1 MERNTM
7 SAIRRNETS
16 FPQRGRGPARD
27 GLARGGKALPE
38 PREPGLYP
46 LFVKLTGRRALVVGG
61 GPVAYQKTLDL
72 LLSGAR
78 VHAVA
83 PRWIDDFATID
94 GNPSFTRSTRPFEP
108 SDVDGV
114 LIAIAATDDD
124 AVQDAVWTR
133 AEELG
138 VLCNVVDVPER
149 CHFYV
154 PASLRRGSLTVS
166 VSTEGKSPLLAA
178 ALRDRL
184 AARID
189 PQAGVGL
196 ERLAEARRLVR
207 ERHPHEQSKR
217 KASLARLLSPCAVD
231 DLLEGRLDDFETHW
245 KKWTSSLSD

>member
-1 MERNTM
+1 MPAM
-7 SAIRRNETS
+7 RNERRWTRTER
-16 FPQRGRGPARD
+16 PDRREGQPAQ
-27 GLARGGKALPE
+27 GLPDAGLPAQS
-38 PREPGLYP
+38 GLYP
-46 LFVKLTGRRALVVGG
+46 LFVKLQGRRALVVGG
-61 GPVAYQKTLDL
+61 GPIGYQKTVEL
-72 LLSGAR
+72 LRSGAR

-83 PRWIDDFATID
+83 THWAPDFASLD
-94 GNPSFTRSTRPFEP
+94 GNPLLSRSTRPFEP

-114 LIAIAATDDD
+114 LIAIAATGDE
-124 AVQDAVWTR
+124 AVQESVWRR

-184 AARID
+184 AARIA
-189 PQAGVGL
+189 PHAGEGL
-196 ERLAEARRLVR
+196 ERLAEARLIVR
-207 ERHPHEQSKR
+207 KRHPREQAAR
-217 KASLARLLSPCAVD
+217 RAALARLLSPCAVD

>member
-1 MERNTM
+1 M
-7 SAIRRNETS
+7 SAMRDVRRWSRRDRPEV
-16 FPQRGRGPARD
+16 PARVPAP
-27 GLARGGKALPE
+27 LRTEPLENRLPAE
-38 PREPGLYP
+38 SGLYP
-46 LFVKLTGRRALVVGG
+46 LFVKLQGRRALVVGG
-61 GPVAYQKTLDL
+61 GPIGFQKTIEL
-72 LLSGAR
+72 LRSGAR

-83 PRWIDDFATID
+83 TAWIDDFAALD
-94 GNPSFTRSTRPFEP
+94 GNPALTRSTRPFSP

-114 LIAIAATDDD
+114 LIAIAATGDD
-124 AVQDAVWTR
+124 AVQDAVWRR

-189 PQAGVGL
+189 PQAGQGL
-196 ERLAEARRLVR
+196 ERLAEARRIVR
-207 ERHPHEQSKR
+207 ERHPREQAKR
-217 KASLARLLSPCAVD
+217 RATLAKLLSPCAID